1 MPAQVL
7 YDVRGIL
14 EKNRDTFRD
23 DILNMLKDSRQDIQT
38 LKTNTSFLPFNSFN
52 LIRVNFESIQKE
64 DFSGTLGM
72 MQSVCL
78 CNSLC
83 LSCTPRLDF
92 IYDLFEKVGSRNN
105 EEKMGTARRKPTV
118 SSQFRVCAG
127 SILYSSFVMY
137 MSTHDLTE
145 E

>member
-1 MPAQVL
+1 MCPAQVL

-38 LKTNTSFLPFNSFN
+38 IKKNTSFLPFNSEIV
-52 LIRVNFESIQKE
+52 LIRVDFESE
-64 DFSGTLGM
+64 
-72 MQSVCL
+72 
-78 CNSLC
+78 SLS
-83 LSCTPRLDF
+83 LLPPRLDF

-127 SILYSSFVMY
+127 FILYLICVMY
-137 MSTHDLTE
+137 MSTRDLTE
-145 E
+145 A